1 FITKK
6 NDFQANSLLTQEYK
20 LNQEQKYKKSNFKKH
35 YGYDFLSYKS
45 INYQD
50 KRDLYTY
57 GSPFQVNKREE
68 SSYHYNMDKQNFFDT
83 LRDIPIHN
91 YLGEGD
97 ILDAMGNFSHRKF
110 FNWRILDF
118 CLRNKVDIESWVDTS
133 TKSNKNIKTVVKN
146 YQIIDKMDLFYFTI
160 YQDQESN
167 PSNKKGSHFDWMGL
181 NEEILSHPIPNLELW
196 FFPEFVLLYN
206 AYKVKPW
213 IIPIKLLLFN
223 FNGNRNINKNI
234 IENKK
239 KGTPL

>member
-1 FITKK
+1 
-6 NDFQANSLLTQEYK
+6 
-20 LNQEQKYKKSNFKKH
+20 
-35 YGYDFLSYKS
+35 
-45 INYQD
+45 
-50 KRDLYTY
+50 
-57 GSPFQVNKREE
+57 
-68 SSYHYNMDKQNFFDT
+68 MDKQIFFDT

-133 TKSNKNIKTVVKN
+133 TNSKKNIKTVVKN

-181 NEEILSHPIPNLELW
+181 NEEIVSHPIPNLELW

-239 KGTPL
+239 KGLPYSTKRKTNYWIRESKSRRKRTHR